1 MLALVDKLSVWLAV
15 AILGYLAYTTTERSG
30 FSLETGKELPTIT
43 KKMLKPELIVP
54 KDHTSPVGRDPF
66 EVDWSTYF
74 DVSAVGA
81 KGQEKP
87 EEGGQTS
94 EPRATD
100 PKRTPA
106 LPIRL
111 MGILMAGNG
120 QSAALIDGK
129 VYQVGSLIDGA
140 DPETCW
146 TIQAIR
152 KSEVVLRFGTV
163 SKTLM
168 ISRRPAATPAQVSET
183 SKEAER

>member
-1 MLALVDKLSVWLAV
+1 
-15 AILGYLAYTTTERSG
+15 
-30 FSLETGKELPTIT
+30 
-43 KKMLKPELIVP
+43 
-54 KDHTSPVGRDPF
+54 
-66 EVDWSTYF
+66 
-74 DVSAVGA
+74 
-81 KGQEKP
+81 
-87 EEGGQTS
+87 
-94 EPRATD
+94 
-100 PKRTPA
+100 
-106 LPIRL
+106 
-111 MGILMAGNG
+111 MAGNG